1 MDDRQSDTVPPD
13 AGSDVA
19 GIGNQAGEAAT
30 GPGEVRSDPVVKK
43 RSHKKP
49 PKHKGRPVLKEE
61 EFAVLMERLGPCP
74 VKGSLED
81 VKRWMAEKTVLTIL
95 NRANRDA
102 VLLAQAILKTNT
114 GSLPG
119 MPAPEAKPE
128 SAGSKADAPVQRR
141 REE

>member
-19 GIGNQAGEAAT
+19 GIGNQAGEAST
-30 GPGEVRSDPVVKK
+30 GPGEVRADPVVK

-114 GSLPG
+114 GSMPG
-119 MPAPEAKPE
+119 MPAPEEMPDV
-128 SAGSKADAPVQRR
+128 SRADKPVQRR